1 MSYYIYYSAAYFLIN
16 TLEILLPVS
25 YLILCDSWRMVSCMD
40 KRYLF
45 NLLLMDASYLLFF
58 AMIEYNTSVL
68 TYPTISLG
76 YISRN
81 KISESKGM
89 NI

>member
-1 MSYYIYYSAAYFLIN
+1 
-16 TLEILLPVS
+16 
-25 YLILCDSWRMVSCMD
+25 
-40 KRYLF
+40 
-45 NLLLMDASYLLFF
+45 MDASCLLFF